1 MVSGPPGSELSENER
16 DEQMAT
22 DDIQEQIVKYLTDV
36 HSTEEN
42 AESQLRAGAD
52 TVSDPQLERVLRA
65 HLTETQEHE
74 RLLRARPDARNAS
87 PSKVKDMAQKGA
99 AALTG
104 AIVSAAP
111 DTTGKVAIQAFTT
124 EHLEIASYRSLR
136 AVADQAGDVETVAL
150 CERILVQEQAAAAK
164 LDELLEH
171 AALVGSPHSVA

>member
-22 DDIQEQIVKYLTDV
+22 DDIREQIVKYLTDV

-52 TVSDPQLERVLRA
+52 TVSDPQLEQVLRE

-74 RLLRARPDARNAS
+74 RLVRARLDALDAS

-136 AVADQAGDVETVAL
+136 AVAKQAGDTETVTLA
-150 CERILVQEQAAAAK
+150 ERILRDEEAAAEK
-164 LDELLEH
+164 LDGLLEQ
-171 AALVGSPHSVA
+171 AALVGAPQTTP